1 MKVDEAEVRH
11 VASLAKIRVEDRE
24 IRSLVEHF
32 GRLEEHFRKL
42 ELLEDD
48 GSDPFGLQ
56 EEAPSPLRDDVVR
69 PWEDREEVLLGA
81 PRRDGDFFRV
91 PRIGGTG

>member
-56 EEAPSPLRDDVVR
+56 
-69 PWEDREEVLLGA
+69 
-81 PRRDGDFFRV
+81 
-91 PRIGGTG
+91 